1 MSNTFPF
8 IQVDVKGYDE
18 PHYINVNLI
27 ARVYRGKDRHIFV
40 QFLDGTTIELE
51 EGSLITVTMEK
62 IKEIYE
68 N

>member
-1 MSNTFPF
+1 MFPF
-8 IQVDVKGYDE
+8 IPVDVKDYYE

-27 ARVYRGKDRHIFV
+27 ARVYRGKNRQIFI

-51 EGSLITVTMEK
+51 EGSLITTTMLK
-62 IKEIYE
+62 IENAYE

>member
-1 MSNTFPF
+1 MFPF
-8 IQVDVKGYDE
+8 IPVDVKGYDE

-27 ARVYRGKDRHIFV
+27 ARVYRGKNRQIFI

-51 EGSLITVTMEK
+51 EGSLITTTMLK
-62 IKEIYE
+62 IENAYE

>member
-27 ARVYRGKDRHIFV
+27 ARVYRGKDKQIFV
-40 QFLDGTTIELE
+40 QFLDGTIIELKQ
-51 EGSLITVTMEK
+51 GSLLTLIMHE

>member
-1 MSNTFPF
+1 MFPF
-8 IQVDVKGYDE
+8 IEVDVKDYNE

-27 ARVYRGKDRHIFV
+27 ARVYRGKDRQIFV

-51 EGSLITVTMEK
+51 EGSLITVTMHK

>member
-8 IQVDVKGYDE
+8 IQVDVRGYDE

-27 ARVYRGKDRHIFV
+27 ARVYRRKDRQIFV

>member
-8 IQVDVKGYDE
+8 IEVDVKGYNE

-27 ARVYRGKDRHIFV
+27 ARVYRGKDRQIFV

-51 EGSLITVTMEK
+51 EGSLMTRTMRK

>member
-8 IQVDVKGYDE
+8 IQVDVRGYDE

-27 ARVYRGKDRHIFV
+27 ARVYKGKDNQIFV
-40 QFLDGTTIELE
+40 QFIDGTIIELKQ
-51 EGSLITVTMEK
+51 GSLLTLIMHE
-62 IKEIYE
+62 IKKIYE

>member
-1 MSNTFPF
+1 MSSIFPF

-18 PHYINVNLI
+18 PHYVNVNLI
-27 ARVYRGKDRHIFV
+27 ARVYRGKDRQIFV

-51 EGSLITVTMEK
+51 EGSLITVTMNK

>member
-8 IQVDVKGYDE
+8 IQVDVRGYDE

-27 ARVYRGKDRHIFV
+27 ARVYKGKDNQIFV
-40 QFLDGTTIELE
+40 QFIDGTIIELKQ
-51 EGSLITVTMEK
+51 GSLLTLIMHE

>member
-8 IQVDVKGYDE
+8 IQVDVRGYDE

-27 ARVYRGKDRHIFV
+27 ARVYKGKDKQIFV
-40 QFLDGTTIELE
+40 QFIDGTIIELKL
-51 EGSLITVTMEK
+51 GSLLTLIMHE
-62 IKEIYE
+62 IKKIYE